1 MGGKEF
7 KKEQK
12 KEDERTLPYSTRFQQ
27 IEKELNILQEK
38 IITSKFFNDNK
49 IKHYEFPTQE
59 EISQV
64 TKRNIDRAKEVG
76 IKNPYIIFPHY
87 LCQRL
92 CETKIITKIDIF
104 KTIKEVINS
113 LTLTEEE
120 KQSLNLIEERFEK
133 EFDQSLK
140 FVKYNLS
147 SEEYMNLENLHFL
160 GIDSNLLFNKKM
172 NLQPEV
178 FTLVLDDNLLD
189 RYDHVRGI
197 ADVIANCP
205 TLQIVNYILYPK
217 NKDGKL
223 ADEFCL
229 DGENYQ
235 SLFALIKA
243 VTVNRNIK
251 SFVLHSVEYYNLNL
265 APEIC
270 RLIEQKLQ
278 SETLVAFHLG
288 NFNLKENWM
297 KKIQFLLGATKSLLF
312 LSYENKNYTKED
324 VLDFNKALIKN
335 RSIMILSIVTPIFKK
350 KKKKVVSDI
359 KNNLKPN
366 NKDSKLQIIYLSHRS
381 LINPTWIA
389 PNSTSK

>member
-27 IEKELNILQEK
+27 IEKELNLLQEK
-38 IITSKFFNDNK
+38 IITAKFFNDNK
-49 IKHYEFPTQE
+49 IKHYEFPSQD

-92 CETKIITKIDIF
+92 CETKIITNIDIF
-104 KTIKEVINS
+104 KTIKEIVNS
-113 LTLTEEE
+113 LPLTEEE
-120 KQSLNLIEERFEK
+120 KQSLKLIEERFEK
-133 EFDQSLK
+133 EFDQNLK

-147 SEEYMNLENLHFL
+147 SEEYMNLEGLHFL
-160 GIDSNLLFNKKM
+160 GINSNLLFNKKM

-189 RYDHVRGI
+189 KYDQVRGI

-217 NKDGKL
+217 NKDGQL

-288 NFNLKENWM
+288 NFNLKENWV

-335 RSIMILSIVTPIFKK
+335 RSIMILSIVTPIFKGM
-350 KKKKVVSDI
+350 KKKVVSDI
-359 KNNLKPN
+359 KNNLKPD
-366 NKDSKLQIIYLSHRS
+366 NKDSKLQIIHLSHQS

-389 PNSTSK
+389 PNSATK

>member
-1 MGGKEF
+1 
-7 KKEQK
+7 
-12 KEDERTLPYSTRFQQ
+12 
-27 IEKELNILQEK
+27 
-38 IITSKFFNDNK
+38 
-49 IKHYEFPTQE
+49 
-59 EISQV
+59 
-64 TKRNIDRAKEVG
+64 
-76 IKNPYIIFPHY
+76 
-87 LCQRL
+87 
-92 CETKIITKIDIF
+92 
-104 KTIKEVINS
+104 
-113 LTLTEEE
+113 
-120 KQSLNLIEERFEK
+120 
-133 EFDQSLK
+133 
-140 FVKYNLS
+140 
-147 SEEYMNLENLHFL
+147 MNLEGLHFL
-160 GIDSNLLFNKKM
+160 GINSNLLFNKKM

-189 RYDHVRGI
+189 KYDHVRGI

-217 NKDGKL
+217 NKDGQL

-288 NFNLKENWM
+288 NFNLKENWV

-335 RSIMILSIVTPIFKK
+335 RSIMILSIVTPIFKGM
-350 KKKKVVSDI
+350 KKKVVSDI
-359 KNNLKPN
+359 KNNLKPD
-366 NKDSKLQIIYLSHRS
+366 NKDSKLQIIHLSHQS

-389 PNSTSK
+389 PNSATK